1 MAQSLSSASRA
12 AIHQS
17 RIDQL
22 GNLGTSRDSFEAVA
36 GALEEAIGAFIERIK
51 DNIDSSS
58 TSTTGAIQNIEMKV
72 EDNSIKVYANDYLLY
87 QDRGVSGVKTKYNT
101 PHSYTDKKPPVQAI
115 IDWITTK
122 NIQLRDEERYHGE
135 PSKFAH
141 LDNEAKIKSAAY
153 AISNHI
159 FNHGFEGKGFYS
171 KEIPQLINDLKS
183 QFANFCVQQISQ
195 QIDVRSD
202 ATRVII
208 S

>member
-1 MAQSLSSASRA
+1 ML
-12 AIHQS
+12 
-17 RIDQL
+17 
-22 GNLGTSRDSFEAVA
+22 T
-36 GALEEAIGAFIERIK
+36 
-51 DNIDSSS
+51 S

-141 LDNEAKIKSAAY
+141 LDDDKKIENAAW
-153 AISNHI
+153 AIVNKI
-159 FNHGFEGKGFYS
+159 YYHGFEGKGYYS
-171 KEIPQLINDLKS
+171 KEIPQLITDLKS

-195 QIDVRSD
+195 QIGVRSD
-202 ATRVII
+202 ATMVII

>member
-1 MAQSLSSASRA
+1 MAQSLSSASRR
-12 AIHQS
+12 AIQQS

-22 GNLGTSRDSFEAVA
+22 GNLGISRNSFEAVS
-36 GALEEAIGAFIERIK
+36 GQLEEAIGSFIQRVK
-51 DNIDSSS
+51 DNINASGS
-58 TSTTGAIQNIEMKV
+58 STTGGIQDIEMKI

-87 QDRGVSGVKTKYNT
+87 QDRGVSGVKTKRKT
-101 PHSYTDKKPPVQAI
+101 LHTYTDKRPTIQPI
-115 IDWITTK
+115 IDWLTTK
-122 NIQLRDEERYHGE
+122 NIQLREEERYHGE
-135 PSKFAH
+135 PSRFSQ
-141 LDNEAKIKSAAY
+141 LDTEAKIKSTAF

-159 FNHGFEGKGFYS
+159 FNHGFEGKGYYS